1 MNAALPGSATRAQRA
16 FAEPQAWRDL
26 LSSDDAAA
34 FSLAWLKLLAATI
47 DQALH
52 PMEPAVLG
60 GFVAMRLGTVQRY
73 TRTATIGDGEAS
85 LLLAKVA
92 ERCLQVRQPIG
103 QTGGGEGVSSP
114 AAGAEELPAQIAV
127 PIMVGGEMEAVVA
140 LELRPLSPL
149 ELDRAT
155 RFAQWAAAWFTR
167 IIAPRDAAAQ
177 RAQADLVVRALGL
190 TSVKGSLASV
200 GQALCTYLADHLDI
214 VRVSLGAAEQAP
226 QRVLA
231 TSRGG
236 LATVRTDFMVAL
248 MAALDEAV
256 SAGSAVCWP
265 VPQDQVAAIGAHDRL
280 CRLHDADWAV
290 SIPITVERLTF
301 VVCFEGKGPAPELVM
316 IEAWRHL
323 VGLLAPLLELRHAG
337 ERDLPTH
344 AVALLRR
351 NVRKWTIGG
360 DRRRWM
366 GLAAFAAVSL
376 GLIFGRGEA
385 RMAGHAT
392 LEGALRRAIV
402 APFDGYI
409 QEAAVRP
416 GQRVQAG
423 QTILRLDDRDLVLQQ
438 LDSRARIAEAQ
449 RQVSDA
455 VGRRDMAQAA
465 ISLARRQQSEAEL
478 KLVQENLLRAR
489 VSAPFDALVISGD
502 MTQQI
507 GAPVRRGDVMYEL
520 SPLLRYRIAV
530 EIEEGDFAEI
540 VPGQTGSLVLSAL
553 PYETYPITVELVTP
567 IASAKDGRTVFRVDA
582 HLAPGSVEA
591 GHEALRPGMQ
601 GVAKINV
608 GERHY
613 VWIWTRTMLSW
624 ARLKLW
630 EWLP

>member
-1 MNAALPGSATRAQRA
+1 
-16 FAEPQAWRDL
+16 
-26 LSSDDAAA
+26 
-34 FSLAWLKLLAATI
+34 
-47 DQALH
+47 
-52 PMEPAVLG
+52 
-60 GFVAMRLGTVQRY
+60 
-73 TRTATIGDGEAS
+73 
-85 LLLAKVA
+85 
-92 ERCLQVRQPIG
+92 
-103 QTGGGEGVSSP
+103 
-114 AAGAEELPAQIAV
+114 
-127 PIMVGGEMEAVVA
+127 
-140 LELRPLSPL
+140 
-149 ELDRAT
+149 
-155 RFAQWAAAWFTR
+155 
-167 IIAPRDAAAQ
+167 
-177 RAQADLVVRALGL
+177 
-190 TSVKGSLASV
+190 
-200 GQALCTYLADHLDI
+200 
-214 VRVSLGAAEQAP
+214 
-226 QRVLA
+226 
-231 TSRGG
+231 
-236 LATVRTDFMVAL
+236 
-248 MAALDEAV
+248 
-256 SAGSAVCWP
+256 
-265 VPQDQVAAIGAHDRL
+265 
-280 CRLHDADWAV
+280 
-290 SIPITVERLTF
+290 
-301 VVCFEGKGPAPELVM
+301 
-316 IEAWRHL
+316 
-323 VGLLAPLLELRHAG
+323 
-337 ERDLPTH
+337 
-344 AVALLRR
+344 
-351 NVRKWTIGG
+351 
-360 DRRRWM
+360 
-366 GLAAFAAVSL
+366 
-376 GLIFGRGEA
+376 
-385 RMAGHAT
+385 MAGHAT

-478 KLVQENLLRAR
+478 KLVQENVLRAR